1 MGIPENID
9 AIMAEFDIPAS
20 SIARA
25 AGVSE
30 AAVSDWRN
38 NGAVPRKQNVQRLCE
53 YFGLVPD
60 DILSDASGYARRI
73 RGDAITKGFSPV
85 PLLGRIAAGDPIPM
99 EEYDDMREAPTKYKA
114 DDPDVFLLRIQGN
127 SVNRIIKDGDF
138 ALISPKYREPNPHD
152 LFAVCVDGY
161 DATVKH
167 VRVLENGLELVPDS
181 DDPTYRPQVFDWNED
196 ATDEVTIIG
205 KVVWWCMAF

>member
-1 MGIPENID
+1 MELKDNIRRLREEKGMTQEQLANALGVTRPAVTQWESGWSQPKISTIKEMAELFGVSINAIIEGGRQAD
-9 AIMAEFDIPAS
+9 AIA
-20 SIARA
+20 
-25 AGVSE
+25 
-30 AAVSDWRN
+30 
-38 NGAVPRKQNVQRLCE
+38 
-53 YFGLVPD
+53 
-60 DILSDASGYARRI
+60 
-73 RGDAITKGFSPV
+73 KGFSPV

-114 DDPDVFLLRIQGN
+114 DDPNVFLLRIQGN

-152 LFAVCVDGY
+152 LFAVCVDGH

-167 VRVLENGLELVPDS
+167 VRMLENGLELVPDS